1 MGELDLKAA
10 RKRLKKFRGRYGA
23 VSERSGI
30 SRSWLSKFACGR
42 RGKRPGFDLINRL
55 IAALDRLE
63 AEAKPPRKRA
73 APMGSAR

>member
-55 IAALDRLE
+55 IAALDKLE
-63 AEAKPPRKRA
+63 AEAAAQKRC
-73 APMGSAR
+73 AR